1 MRHEDGHTQQIRNDF
16 GGGDSLFVDTVQHL
30 TGKTEKLYKMP

>member
-1 MRHEDGHTQQIRNDF
+1 MRHEDGHTQQIHNDF
-16 GGGDSLFVDTVQHL
+16 GGGDSLFVGIVQHL